1 MRTRK
6 AERYFGW
13 LLRHRWMV
21 LAATAAIVAAGVSGA
36 LRVRTDYGVE
46 QFFQVGDPARAAYEA
61 YRERFP
67 KEDTQISLF
76 WEVGDRLDLRRYG
89 DMEQAAS
96 LFTEVGL
103 LNVSWIGSVDVA
115 DQALIDGESALHIH
129 RLFEAD
135 SLSTAYI
142 QRVLNRYRNDKLY
155 EGILWNGDQTVFTVH
170 GYLARGQN
178 DDPNRRRI
186 ERTLTE
192 RLSSFDSAGGTWV
205 LGGIPIARSRILD
218 ALARDQALFV
228 GGGLILFFGTLF
240 AFLRR
245 ARQVLLCLASIVPA
259 YLVTVGLMGFL
270 ERPITVLTSFV
281 PIIVL
286 VVGASDAIHI
296 LNRYGTEQRSGTGR
310 HQAIRTSFADL
321 VMPCFYTSLTTAIGF
336 LSLTSTRIGVVVA
349 FGVFTATAILLTF
362 AFSMTLFPVLLSFG
376 GPDRS
381 DVRELELRWLD
392 RILQSARALAARP
405 RWQTVAL
412 FSTVGALA
420 LVFAS
425 KVRINSYMID
435 DLRDDQPIV
444 RDLRWIERH
453 GFGVFQLNLFLRQ
466 VDELELHHPENLAWM
481 ERFQRWAER
490 DPLVIK
496 TRGLTDFIKPL
507 RQAVLDGS
515 DSNRILPVSVE
526 EASQLLFLSA
536 LQDPTFVEDVYRQE
550 DGVAQLVVTVRDQG
564 SAVTLPFLD
573 RVSDFL
579 ARDPPPAGSAE
590 VTGTVRL
597 AQTVFAEILRSFGL
611 SLSIAAVIIFLVIAY
626 MLRSWRWG
634 LVALLPNV
642 FPLVVVA
649 GAMKLG
655 GFDLKPSSI
664 LVFSIAFGIAVD
676 DTIHLLGRVRAAVS
690 QGHSMAAAVQEGL
703 RDSGRALVITTV
715 VVAAGFSLLL
725 FSQFEALFVL
735 GLMTIVSAVAA
746 VAADLFALPTLLLLV
761 SAERRYV
768 PVGHVTEQET

>member
-13 LLRHRWMV
+13 LLQHRWIV
-21 LAATAAIVAAGVSGA
+21 LTGTTAVIAVGVSGA

-46 QFFQVGDPARAAYEA
+46 QFFRVGDPARATYEA

-76 WEVGDRLDLRRYG
+76 WEVGDRLDLRRYR

-96 LFTEVGL
+96 LFTEAGL
-103 LNVSWIGSVDVA
+103 LDVIWIGNVDVA
-115 DQALIDGESALHIH
+115 DQVSIDGESALRIH

-135 SLSTAYI
+135 SLSTAYVR
-142 QRVLNRYRNDKLY
+142 RVLDRYREDELY
-155 EGILWNGDQTVFTVH
+155 EGIIWNEGQTVFAVH
-170 GYLARGQN
+170 GYLAPAQN

-186 ERTLTE
+186 ERTLAE
-192 RLSSFDSAGGTWV
+192 RLSWLDAAGGTWV
-205 LGGIPIARSRILD
+205 LGGIPIARSQILD
-218 ALARDQALFV
+218 ALARDQVLFL
-228 GGGLILFFGTLF
+228 GGGLVLFFGTLF

-245 ARQVLLCLASIVPA
+245 TRQVLLCLASILPA

-270 ERPITVLTSFV
+270 ARPITVLTSFV

-286 VVGASDAIHI
+286 VVGVSDTIHI
-296 LNRYGTEQRSGTGR
+296 VSRYRGERRTGTAR

-321 VMPCFYTSLTTAIGF
+321 VVPCFYTSLTTAVGF
-336 LSLTSTRIGVVVA
+336 LSLVSTRIEVVVA
-349 FGVFTATAILLTF
+349 FGLFTATAVLLTF

-376 GPDRS
+376 ADKP
-381 DVRELELRWLD
+381 DVRGLEIRWLD
-392 RILQSARALAARP
+392 RILKSASDIAARP
-405 RWQTVAL
+405 RWRTVAL
-412 FSTVGALA
+412 FLAVGAVA
-420 LVFAS
+420 LIFAS
-425 KVRINSYMID
+425 QVRINSYMID

-444 RDLRWIERH
+444 RNLRWIERH

-466 VDELELHHPENLAWM
+466 TGELELHHPENLAWM
-481 ERFQRWAER
+481 ARFQRWAER
-490 DPLVIK
+490 DSLVIK
-496 TRGLTDFIKPL
+496 TLGLTDFMKPL
-507 RQAVLDGS
+507 RQAILDGS
-515 DSNRILPVSVE
+515 DSSRTLPTSVE
-526 EASQLLFLSA
+526 EAGQLLFLAA
-536 LQDPTFVEDVYRQE
+536 LQAPTFVEDVYRQE
-550 DGVAQLVVTVRDQG
+550 DGEAQLVVTVRDQG

-634 LVALLPNV
+634 LVALLPNA
-642 FPLVVVA
+642 FPLVVLA

-664 LVFSIAFGIAVD
+664 LVFSVAFGIAVD
-676 DTIHLLGRVRAAVS
+676 DTIHLLGRVRAAVN

-703 RDSGRALVITTV
+703 RDSGRAIVITTV

-725 FSQFEALFVL
+725 FSQFEALFLL
-735 GLMTIVSAVAA
+735 GLLTIVSVVAA

-761 SAERRYV
+761 STEGRRV
-768 PVGHVTEQET
+768 PVRNVSDQEA